1 MEHQIHG
8 HHDHDH
14 NPTSLWRRK
23 NARGNDGN
31 DGRRVETTMEWNLS
45 YCGGCEYLFGYFT

>member
-31 DGRRVETTMEWNLS
+31 DGRRVETRMEWNLS